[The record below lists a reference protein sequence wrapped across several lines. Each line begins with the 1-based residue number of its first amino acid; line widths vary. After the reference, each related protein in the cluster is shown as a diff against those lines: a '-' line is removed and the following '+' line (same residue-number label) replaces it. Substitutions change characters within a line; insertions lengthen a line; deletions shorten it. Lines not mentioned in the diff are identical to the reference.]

1 MRRSKIFECEVT
13 FRNDDSSAA
22 RTIKDIRLHSQGGLV
37 WFEPDENGDV
47 YGIRMRDKEYPFYSE
62 RPDFLLFS
70 MQKQGQAR
78 MAGYALTDV
87 DARRVGF
94 NLGWALGHC
103 HREGYDFREVLEV
116 LD

>member
-1 MRRSKIFECEVT
+1 M
-13 FRNDDSSAA
+13 
-22 RTIKDIRLHSQGGLV
+22 
-37 WFEPDENGDV
+37 
-47 YGIRMRDKEYPFYSE
+47 
-62 RPDFLLFS
+62 LFS